1 MSLNS
6 VMTAGQTGLAAA
18 QAQLRVVSD
27 NVANVNTPGYVRKV
41 AEQQSL
47 VSQGVGVG
55 VEVTR
60 VRLATDRFLQAAT
73 MSASAET
80 QRQGVRYEL
89 FDRIQGLFGDPGG
102 TSGFFAK
109 VDEMFAAFAAT
120 SEDPASSPARQA
132 AIFGVQNLFDEGA
145 RIARQIQSVREDADG
160 RIKSAV
166 DRANGLLS
174 QIEALNVQIAKAT
187 VVDGDASGAEAT
199 QAKLIDELS
208 GILDVR
214 VSQRSVGGVSIRTNG
229 GALLAGDGF
238 AVLDYARAGVVN
250 PETSFNE
257 IWVTEPRGQKRPLLD
272 GISSGEIKG
281 LVELRDQDAPQAAER
296 LAELL
301 TRAADQLNRAH
312 NANTAVPAPQT
323 LTGRNVG
330 QALDV
335 ALAGFSGRTA
345 VMITDA
351 AGVVQTRV
359 NLAFDGAGNVAVNGT
374 TVPLSGFLAQLNGQL
389 GAAGSASFVDGRLSI
404 SASASGQGVAIV
416 DDPALPAAKQGM
428 GLSHFFGLNDL
439 IQTDRPALY
448 ATGLSATS
456 PHGFPAGQT
465 VKLRLT
471 GESGA
476 RMRDVQ
482 VTVPAGGTVTD
493 LLNALNDPVTGVGG
507 HGAFR
512 LNGDGSLTFV
522 GSTTPPARLSV
533 LEDRTSQSASG
544 VSITELF
551 GIGGGVRASRA
562 DGFSLRSDIARNPAL
577 LGLAQSDY
585 AATAGSRA
593 FVSGDGRGGL
603 SLADAGQIS
612 TVFDAAG
619 ESVGGASSVSRYAS
633 ELAGDVGG
641 RAAVAKSRA
650 ESAEA
655 LHAEAYSR
663 QRAHEGVN
671 LDEELVLMTTYQQAF
686 NASARLIQAAKDLY
700 DVLLGIV

>member
-1 MSLNS
+1 VSLNS
-6 VMTAGQTGLAAA
+6 ILSAGQSGLTAA
-18 QAQLRVVSD
+18 QMQLRVVSD

-41 AEQQSL
+41 AEQSSL

-73 MSASAET
+73 MSASAEA
-80 QRQGVRYEL
+80 QRQGVRHEL

-102 TSGFFAK
+102 TSGFFAQ
-109 VDEMFAAFAAT
+109 VDDMFSAFAAT
-120 SEDPASSPARQA
+120 AEDPASSPARQA
-132 AIFGVQNLFDEGA
+132 AIFGVQSLFDEGA
-145 RIARQIQSVREDADG
+145 RISRQIQSVREDADG

-166 DRANGLLS
+166 DRANGLLQ

-187 VVDGDASGAEAT
+187 VVNEDASGAEAA
-199 QAKLIDELS
+199 QARLIDELS

-214 VSQRSVGGVSIRTNG
+214 VSQRNVGGVSIRTNG

-238 AVLDYARAGVVN
+238 ATLEYARAGVIN
-250 PETSFNE
+250 AESSFNE

-272 GISSGEIKG
+272 GVTSGEIKG
-281 LVELRDQDAPQAAER
+281 LVELRDVDAPQAAER

-301 TRAADQLNRAH
+301 TRAADELNRAH
-312 NANTAVPAPQT
+312 NANTAVPAPQS
-323 LTGRNVG
+323 LSGRNVG
-330 QALDV
+330 QSLDT
-335 ALAGFSGRTA
+335 ALAGFTGNTA
-345 VMITDA
+345 VLITDA

-359 NLAFDGAGNVAVNGT
+359 ALAFDGAGNVSVNGD
-374 TVPLSGFLAQLNGQL
+374 TVPLSGFLAELNTKL
-389 GAAGSASFVDGRLSI
+389 GTSGTASFVDGRLTI
-404 SASASGQGVAIV
+404 TAAASRGAAVV
-416 DDPALPAAKQGM
+416 DDPASPARKQGM

-439 IQTDRPALY
+439 ITTDRPALY
-448 ATGLSATS
+448 ATGLGATS

-465 VKLRLT
+465 LKLRLT
-471 GESGA
+471 GETGA
-476 RMRDVQ
+476 RLRDVE
-482 VTVPAGGTVTD
+482 VTLPGGTMTD

-512 LNGDGSLTFV
+512 LGGDGSLTFV

-544 VSITELF
+544 VSITEMF

-562 DGFSLRSDIARNPAL
+562 DGFALRTDVARNPAL
-577 LGLAQSDY
+577 LGLARADY
-585 AATAGSRA
+585 ATAVGARA

-603 SLADAGQIS
+603 ALADAGQGS
-612 TVFDAAG
+612 TKFDAAG
-619 ESVGGASSVSRYAS
+619 ESVGGTSSVSRYAS

-650 ESAEA
+650 ESSAA
-655 LHAEAYSR
+655 LHSEAFSR

>member
-6 VMTAGQTGLAAA
+6 IMNAGQSGLTAA
-18 QAQLRVVSD
+18 QMQLRVVSD

-41 AEQQSL
+41 AEQTSL
-47 VSQGVGVG
+47 MSEGVGVG

-73 MSASAET
+73 MSASAEA
-80 QRQGVRYEL
+80 QRHGVRHEL
-89 FDRIQGLFGDPGG
+89 FDRIQGMFGDPGG
-102 TSGFFAK
+102 TSGFFAQ

-120 SEDPASSPARQA
+120 AEDPASSPARQA
-132 AIFGVQNLFDEGA
+132 AIFGIQSLFDEGT
-145 RIARQIQSVREDADG
+145 RISRQIQTVREDADG
-160 RIKSAV
+160 RIKTAV
-166 DRANGLLS
+166 DRANGLLQ

-187 VVDGDASGAEAT
+187 VVNDDASGAEAA
-199 QAKLIDELS
+199 QARLIDELS
-208 GILDVR
+208 GIIDVR
-214 VSQRSVGGVSIRTNG
+214 VSQRNVGGVSIRTNG

-238 AVLDYARAGVVN
+238 ATLDYARAGVVN
-250 PETSFNE
+250 AESSFNE

-272 GISSGEIKG
+272 GITSGEIKG

-301 TRAADQLNRAH
+301 TRAADELNRAH

-323 LTGRNVG
+323 LSGRNVG
-330 QALDV
+330 QSLDT

-345 VMITDA
+345 VLITDS
-351 AGVVQTRV
+351 AGIVQTRV
-359 NLAFDGAGNVAVNGT
+359 DLTFDGAGNVNVGGDV
-374 TVPLSGFLAQLNGQL
+374 VPVSGFLAELNAKL
-389 GAAGSASFVDGRLSI
+389 GTSGTASFVDGRLTL
-404 SASASGQGVAIV
+404 SAAAGRGAAVV
-416 DDPALPAAKQGM
+416 DDPDLPARKQGM

-439 IQTDRPALY
+439 ISTDRPALY
-448 ATGLSATS
+448 ATGLGPAS

-465 VKLRLT
+465 LKLRLT
-471 GESGA
+471 GETGA
-476 RMRDVQ
+476 RLRDVE
-482 VTVPAGGTVTD
+482 VTVPGGSMTD

-507 HGAFR
+507 HGTFR

-522 GSTTPPARLSV
+522 GSTVPPARLSV

-544 VSITELF
+544 VSITEMF

-562 DGFSLRSDIARNPAL
+562 DGFSLRGDIARNPAL
-577 LGLAQSDY
+577 LGLARADY
-585 AATAGSRA
+585 ATAVGARA

-603 SLADAGQIS
+603 ALADAGQGS
-612 TVFDAAG
+612 AAFDPAG
-619 ESVGGASSVSRYAS
+619 ESVGGLSSVSRYAS

-641 RAAVAKSRA
+641 RASVAKSRA
-650 ESAEA
+650 ESSAA
-655 LHAEAYSR
+655 LHGEAYSR

>member
-1 MSLNS
+1 MSLSSILN
-6 VMTAGQTGLAAA
+6 AGQSGLTAA
-18 QAQLRVVSD
+18 QMQLRVVSD
-27 NVANVNTPGYVRKV
+27 NVANVNTPGYVRKI
-41 AEQQSL
+41 AEQSSL
-47 VSQGVGVG
+47 VSEGVGVG

-73 MSASAET
+73 MSASAEA
-80 QRQGVRYEL
+80 QRQGVRHEL

-102 TSGFFAK
+102 SSGFFAQ

-120 SEDPASSPARQA
+120 AEDPASSPARQA
-132 AIFGVQNLFDEGA
+132 AIFGIQSLFDEGA
-145 RIARQIQSVREDADG
+145 RISRQIQSVREDADG

-166 DRANGLLS
+166 DRANGLLQ

-187 VVDGDASGAEAT
+187 VVDDDASGAEAA

-214 VSQRSVGGVSIRTNG
+214 VSQRNVGGVSIRTNG

-238 AVLDYARAGVVN
+238 ATLDYARAGVVN
-250 PETSFNE
+250 AESSFNE

-272 GISSGEIKG
+272 GITSGEIKG

-301 TRAADQLNRAH
+301 TRAADELNRAH
-312 NANTAVPAPQT
+312 NANTAAPAPQA
-323 LTGRNVG
+323 LSGRNLG
-330 QALDV
+330 QSLDT
-335 ALAGFSGRTA
+335 ALAGFAGNTA
-345 VMITDA
+345 VLITDPG
-351 AGVVQTRV
+351 GVVQTRV
-359 NLAFDGAGNVAVNGT
+359 DLAFDGAGNVSVNGD
-374 TVPLSGFLAQLNGQL
+374 TVPLSGFLAELNAKLGAG
-389 GAAGSASFVDGRLSI
+389 GAAGFVNGRLTLT
-404 SASASGQGVAIV
+404 AAAGRGVAVV
-416 DDPALPAAKQGM
+416 DDPAAPARKQGM

-439 IQTDRPALY
+439 ITTDRPALY
-448 ATGLSATS
+448 GTGLGPTS

-465 VKLRLT
+465 LKLRLT
-471 GESGA
+471 GETGA
-476 RMRDVQ
+476 RLRDVE
-482 VTVPAGGTVTD
+482 VTVPGGTMTD
-493 LLNALNDPVTGVGG
+493 LLNALNDPVTGIGG

-544 VSITELF
+544 VSMTEMF

-562 DGFSLRSDIARNPAL
+562 DGFSLRNDIARNPAL
-577 LGLAQSDY
+577 LGLARASH
-585 AATAGSRA
+585 ATPVGGRA

-603 SLADAGQIS
+603 ALADAGQGS
-612 TVFDAAG
+612 TVFDPAG
-619 ESVGGASSVSRYAS
+619 ESLGGASSVSRYAS

-650 ESAEA
+650 ESSAA
-655 LHAEAYSR
+655 LHSEAHSR
-663 QRAHEGVN
+663 QRGHEGVN

>member
-6 VMTAGQTGLAAA
+6 IMTAGQSGLTAA
-18 QAQLRVVSD
+18 QMQLRVVSD

-41 AEQQSL
+41 AEQSSL
-47 VSQGVGVG
+47 VSQGVGTG

-60 VRLATDRFLQAAT
+60 VRLATDRFLQAAS
-73 MSASAET
+73 MSASAEA
-80 QRQGVRYEL
+80 QRQGVRHEL

-102 TSGFFAK
+102 PSGFFAQ

-120 SEDPASSPARQA
+120 AEDPASSPSRQA
-132 AIFGVQNLFDEGA
+132 AIFGIQSLFDEGG
-145 RIARQIQSVREDADG
+145 RILRQVQSVREDADG

-166 DRANGLLS
+166 DRANGLLQ

-187 VVDGDASGAEAT
+187 VVNDDASGAEAA

-238 AVLDYARAGVVN
+238 ATLDYARAGVVN
-250 PETSFNE
+250 AETSFNE
-257 IWVTEPRGQKRPLLD
+257 IWITEPRGQKRPLLE
-272 GISSGEIKG
+272 GVTSGEIKG
-281 LVELRDQDAPQAAER
+281 LVELRDRDAPQTAER

-301 TRAADQLNRAH
+301 TRAADELNRAH

-323 LTGRNVG
+323 LSGRNVG
-330 QALDV
+330 QSLVSALT
-335 ALAGFSGRTA
+335 GFDGRTA
-345 VMITDA
+345 VLITDA
-351 AGVVQTRV
+351 NGVVQTRV
-359 NLAFDGAGNVAVNGT
+359 ELEFDGAGDVTVGGD
-374 TVPLSGFLAQLNGQL
+374 TVPLTGFLTELNAKL
-389 GAAGSASFVDGRLSI
+389 GTSGTATFVDGRLTI
-404 SASASGQGVAIV
+404 SAASGRGVAVV
-416 DDPALPAAKQGM
+416 DDPNDAARKQKM

-439 IQTDRPALY
+439 ITTDRPALY
-448 ATGLSATS
+448 ATGMTPTSA
-456 PHGFPAGQT
+456 HGFPAGQT
-465 VKLRLT
+465 LKLRLT

-476 RMRDVQ
+476 RLRDVE
-482 VTVPAGGTVTD
+482 VTVPSGNMTA
-493 LLNALNDPVTGVGG
+493 LLNALNDPATGVGG

-512 LNGDGSLTFV
+512 LNGDGSLSFV
-522 GSTTPPARLSV
+522 GSTAPPARLSV

-544 VSITELF
+544 VSMTELF

-562 DGFSLRSDIARNPAL
+562 DGFSVRSDIARNPAL
-577 LGLAQSDY
+577 LALARTDF
-585 AATAGSRA
+585 ATAVGGRA
-593 FVSGDGRGGL
+593 FVAGDGRGGL
-603 SLADAGQIS
+603 ALADAGQGS
-612 TVFDAAG
+612 VDFDPAG
-619 ESVGGASSVSRYAS
+619 ESIGGSSSVSRYAS

-641 RAAVAKSRA
+641 RAALAKSRA
-650 ESAEA
+650 ESSEA
-655 LHAEAYSR
+655 LYTEAHTR